1 VGFGTS
7 AQGLERSATVAAGAD
22 VQSAD
27 SLNWSVMSTY
37 VYRFVGLET
46 LPGRLTDFDL
56 QQFFQL
62 GTADVD
68 AIRQRFRSDRRVAA
82 ALQLLFL
89 RACGRPMD
97 RFSVLPRNLLRY
109 VAETL
114 EASPLTIASLR
125 SLYERRPTLYERQ
138 QWAKDY
144 LGLRDLDP
152 TAEAALV
159 AMLALHAAEASHSD
173 DLVTSACHWLYDH
186 HILIPGQ
193 RRIQDWARDA
203 FASIEASI
211 RSAIAREVSPSAM
224 RRCLAL
230 VHSQRPAAGCSH
242 LEWIKTPSG
251 HHGAATL
258 NETLEKISY
267 LKSLGV
273 HEWSLAGVSLPKQ
286 HAYAQQVQA
295 RRPAKNRELKETRQA
310 IELVCFLR
318 VSLLELTDIAIQ
330 QNLRRSQQLFREAS
344 QKVRTTRERSDSVA
358 RDQARL
364 ARDVLR
370 DAAKPFQARC
380 LEADRLLTKVLDAP
394 HKSFVSEVR
403 KALSTDH
410 QRVRAF
416 LGGLQSLEFGGRAKD
431 PALMSTLLSNVAA
444 PAKLKCRISS
454 F

>member
-1 VGFGTS
+1 
-7 AQGLERSATVAAGAD
+7 
-22 VQSAD
+22 
-27 SLNWSVMSTY
+27 
-37 VYRFVGLET
+37 
-46 LPGRLTDFDL
+46 
-56 QQFFQL
+56 
-62 GTADVD
+62 
-68 AIRQRFRSDRRVAA
+68 
-82 ALQLLFL
+82 
-89 RACGRPMD
+89 MD

-125 SLYERRPTLYERQ
+125 SLYERRPTLYEHQ
-138 QWAKDY
+138 QWARDY

-159 AMLALHAAEASHSD
+159 AMLALHAAEAAHSD

-186 HILIPGQ
+186 RILIPGQ
-193 RRIQDWARDA
+193 RRVQDWARDA
-203 FASIEASI
+203 FAAIEASI
-211 RSAIAREVSPSAM
+211 RSAIASEVSPSTI
-224 RRCLAL
+224 RRCLESA
-230 VHSQRPAAGCSH
+230 HSQRPDAGCSH
-242 LEWIKTPSG
+242 LEWIKTPSR
-251 HHGAATL
+251 HHGPTTL
-258 NETLEKISY
+258 TETLEKISY

-318 VSLLELTDIAIQ
+318 VSLLELTDIAVQ
-330 QNLRRSQQLFREAS
+330 QNLRRSQQLFREAT

-370 DAAKPFQARC
+370 DAAKPFQVRC
-380 LEADRLLTKVLDAP
+380 LEADRLLSKVLDAP
-394 HKSFVSEVR
+394 HKSFASEVR

-410 QRVRAF
+410 QRVRGVPGRSAV
-416 LGGLQSLEFGGRAKD
+416 LGIRRSRE
-431 PALMSTLLSNVAA
+431 
-444 PAKLKCRISS
+444 
-454 F
+454 